1 MKTRE
6 EVRPFVK
13 WAGGKSQLL
22 DVIRLKYPANI
33 KRYCEPFLGGGAVL
47 FDIIATF
54 QPEEV
59 LVNDINKDLIN
70 TYKQLQ
76 KHCDDII
83 EQLNRLQAEFWST
96 WQNQRREM
104 YLQLRDEYNSLEVG
118 QNSEENLRKAV
129 LLIFLNKTCFNGLYR
144 VNSKGQFNV
153 PMGSYDRPLICD
165 PRNLRHCSALLQN
178 VRITCDDYASTIGF
192 VDHETFV
199 YLDPPYRPISLTA
212 SFTAYNETV
221 FTDREQRELAA
232 FVDSIASKG
241 AKIVLSNSDPKNT
254 NPFDS
259 FFDDLYS
266 RYIINRID
274 AKRMINS
281 KASKRGTLKEL
292 LICNF

>member
-1 MKTRE
+1 M
-6 EVRPFVK
+6 
-13 WAGGKSQLL
+13 L
-22 DVIRLKYPANI
+22 DVIRSKYPENI

-47 FDIIATF
+47 FDVMATF

-76 KHCDDII
+76 ERCDDII
-83 EQLNRLQAEFWST
+83 EQLNLLQIEFWSIS
-96 WQNQRREM
+96 QNQRREM
-104 YLQLRDEYNSLEVG
+104 YLQLRGEYNSLGVG
-118 QNSEENLRKAV
+118 LNSEQNLRKAV
-129 LLIFLNKTCFNGLYR
+129 LFIFLNKTCFNGLYR

-153 PMGSYDRPLICD
+153 PMGSYDRPPICD
-165 PRNLRHCSALLQN
+165 ARNLRHCSALLQN

-199 YLDPPYRPISLTA
+199 YIDPPYRPISSTA

-232 FVDSIASKG
+232 FVDAIASKG
-241 AKIVLSNSDPKNT
+241 AKLVLSNSDPKNT
-254 NPFDS
+254 NLFDN

-266 RYIINRID
+266 RYVISRID

-281 KASKRGTLKEL
+281 KASKRGALKEL